1 MNGTATREVLPGLV
15 VPKDVLEG
23 EARARIDRALRHIEN
38 AQGELSHACA
48 ELSAIV
54 GAIPHWRTTGRLYDR
69 VKTCWYKLDGF
80 RWSGRYRLDDT
91 NVEALTQRWREGLL
105 RKASGGSSAVR

>member
-1 MNGTATREVLPGLV
+1 MNLTLPKETL
-15 VPKDVLEG
+15 DA
-23 EARARIDRALRHIEN
+23 EARARIGRALRHIEN

-48 ELSAIV
+48 ELSALV
-54 GAIPHWRTTGRLYDR
+54 GAIPHWRTTGKLYDR
-69 VKTCWYKLDGF
+69 VKACWYKLDGF

-105 RKASGGSSAVR
+105 KKANTGLRAVR